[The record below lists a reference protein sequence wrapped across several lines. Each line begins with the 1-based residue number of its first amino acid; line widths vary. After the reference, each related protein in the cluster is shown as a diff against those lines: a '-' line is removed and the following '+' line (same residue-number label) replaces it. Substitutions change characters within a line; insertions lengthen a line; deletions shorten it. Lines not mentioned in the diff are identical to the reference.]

1 MTVLDNSIR
10 YLNGVG
16 PVKAS
21 RLERLGVRTLGDLL
35 FFFPRR
41 YEDRRRIVP
50 LKDLQADTV
59 AASIVTVVSTD
70 SRLSVKKRISLTRA
84 IVSDG
89 HGLASALWFNRKG
102 LDRLLTSGT
111 RVALYGKIAREGGMS
126 QFVAPEFEILGED
139 EVPVQI
145 GGIAAVYSLTAGLS
159 DRWLRKTIRRL
170 LDQVLPELEDHM
182 PESIL
187 RNLDLEPLGS
197 AIREMHCPVSP
208 ESWKRA
214 RRRLAFDELFMLQIG
229 LAIRRRSV
237 GELRGAPR
245 LPLGGP
251 LRRKIE
257 DSLPFELTE
266 DQSRV
271 LAEIGTDMSSEVT
284 MNRLLQG
291 DVGSGKTAVA
301 TLAMMQAVDGGTQA
315 ALMVPTSI
323 LAQQHAIRLKSFL
336 EPHGVRVGLLTGGLS
351 AKERRVLLKEIAEGS
366 VDLVIGTHAVIQED
380 VVFHRLGLIVIDE
393 QHRFGV
399 LQRGALGGKG
409 EMPHVLVMTATPIP
423 RTLALSVY
431 GDLSVSVIRTMP
443 EGRIPVKTRWIGEHK
458 VDDLYGFLDS
468 EMDRGRRVFWVCPLI
483 EESEHLNAR
492 PLEERFD
499 FLIRRFGS
507 EKVSMLHGRMPME
520 ERRSVMEGFA
530 SGERP
535 LLASTTVIEVGV
547 DVPEATVMVIE
558 GAERFGLSQ
567 LHQLRGRVG
576 RSDEQSWC
584 FLLGKP
590 GTHDGNRRLEAICS
604 SSDGFEV
611 AEADMAIRGPG
622 EICGTRQHGLTDF
635 KVADLIRDGELLSL
649 ARRIAI
655 DMVDRDP
662 ALDSIPAVR
671 EMVFRMYREK
681 LELAGTA

>member
-84 IVSDG
+84 IVSDD

-245 LPLGGP
+245 LPMGGP

-323 LAQQHAIRLKSFL
+323 LAQQHAIRLRSFL
-336 EPHGVRVGLLTGGLS
+336 EPHGVKVGLLTGGLS
-351 AKERRVLLKEIAEGS
+351 ARERRAFLKEIAEGS
-366 VDLVIGTHAVIQED
+366 VDLIIGTHAVIQED

-431 GDLSVSVIRTMP
+431 GDLSVSVIKTMP
-443 EGRIPVKTRWIGEHK
+443 KGRIPVKTRWIGEHK

-499 FLIRRFGS
+499 FLVRRFGS
-507 EKVSMLHGRMPME
+507 KRVSMLHGRMSME
-520 ERRSVMEGFA
+520 ERRSVMEEFA
-530 SGERP
+530 SGESP

-635 KVADLIRDGELLSL
+635 KVADLIRDEDLLTL

-655 DMVDRDP
+655 DMVGRDP

>member
-1 MTVLDNSIR
+1 
-10 YLNGVG
+10 
-16 PVKAS
+16 
-21 RLERLGVRTLGDLL
+21 LGDLL

-323 LAQQHAIRLKSFL
+323 LAQQHAIRLRSFL
-336 EPHGVRVGLLTGGLS
+336 EPHGVKVGLLTGGLS
-351 AKERRVLLKEIAEGS
+351 AKERRAFLKEIAEGS
-366 VDLVIGTHAVIQED
+366 VDLIIGTHAVIQED

-431 GDLSVSVIRTMP
+431 GDLSVSVIKTMP
-443 EGRIPVKTRWIGEHK
+443 KGRIPVKTRWIGEHK

-499 FLIRRFGS
+499 FLVRRFGS
-507 EKVSMLHGRMPME
+507 KRVSMLHGRMSME
-520 ERRSVMEGFA
+520 ERRSVMEEFA
-530 SGERP
+530 SGESP

-635 KVADLIRDGELLSL
+635 KVADLIRDEDLLTL

-655 DMVDRDP
+655 DMVGRDP

>member
-1 MTVLDNSIR
+1 VTVLDNSIR

-323 LAQQHAIRLKSFL
+323 LAQQHAIRLRSFL
-336 EPHGVRVGLLTGGLS
+336 EPHGVKVGLLTGGLS
-351 AKERRVLLKEIAEGS
+351 AKERRAFLKEIAEGS
-366 VDLVIGTHAVIQED
+366 VDLIIGTHAVIQED

-431 GDLSVSVIRTMP
+431 GDLSVSVIKTMP
-443 EGRIPVKTRWIGEHK
+443 KGRIPVKTRWIGEHK

-499 FLIRRFGS
+499 FLVRRFGS
-507 EKVSMLHGRMPME
+507 KRVSMLHGRMSME
-520 ERRSVMEGFA
+520 ERRSVMEEFA
-530 SGERP
+530 SGESP

-635 KVADLIRDGELLSL
+635 KVADLIRDEDLLTL

-655 DMVDRDP
+655 DMVGRDP

>member
-323 LAQQHAIRLKSFL
+323 LAQQHAIRLRSFL
-336 EPHGVRVGLLTGGLS
+336 EPHGVKVGLLTGGLS
-351 AKERRVLLKEIAEGS
+351 AKERRAFLKEIAEGS
-366 VDLVIGTHAVIQED
+366 VDLIIGTHAVIQED

-431 GDLSVSVIRTMP
+431 GDLSVSVIKTMP
-443 EGRIPVKTRWIGEHK
+443 KGRIPVKTRWIGEHK

-499 FLIRRFGS
+499 FLVRRFGS
-507 EKVSMLHGRMPME
+507 KRVSMLHGRMSME
-520 ERRSVMEGFA
+520 ERRSVMEEFA
-530 SGERP
+530 SGESP

-635 KVADLIRDGELLSL
+635 KVADLIRDEDLLTL

-655 DMVDRDP
+655 DMVGRDP

>member
-70 SRLSVKKRISLTRA
+70 SRLSVKKGISLTRA

-111 RVALYGKIAREGGMS
+111 KVALYGKIAREGGMA

-139 EVPVQI
+139 QVPVQI

-159 DRWLRKTIRRL
+159 DRWLRKIIRRL

-182 PESIL
+182 PESLL
-187 RNLDLEPLGS
+187 RDLDLEPLGPS
-197 AIREMHCPVSP
+197 IREMHCPVSP

-245 LPLGGP
+245 LPMGGP

-257 DSLPFELTE
+257 NSLPFELTE

-431 GDLSVSVIRTMP
+431 GDLSVSVIRSMP

>member
-1 MTVLDNSIR
+1 
-10 YLNGVG
+10 
-16 PVKAS
+16 
-21 RLERLGVRTLGDLL
+21 
-35 FFFPRR
+35 
-41 YEDRRRIVP
+41 
-50 LKDLQADTV
+50 
-59 AASIVTVVSTD
+59 
-70 SRLSVKKRISLTRA
+70 
-84 IVSDG
+84 
-89 HGLASALWFNRKG
+89 
-102 LDRLLTSGT
+102 
-111 RVALYGKIAREGGMS
+111 MS

-159 DRWLRKTIRRL
+159 DRWLRKIIRRL

-182 PESIL
+182 PESLL
-187 RNLDLEPLGS
+187 RDLDLEPLGPS
-197 AIREMHCPVSP
+197 IREMHCPVSP

-214 RRRLAFDELFMLQIG
+214 RRRLAFDEFFMLQIG

-366 VDLVIGTHAVIQED
+366 VDLIIGTHAVIQED

-431 GDLSVSVIRTMP
+431 GDLSVSVIKTMP
-443 EGRIPVKTRWIGEHK
+443 KGRIPVKTRWIGEHK

-499 FLIRRFGS
+499 FLVRRFGS
-507 EKVSMLHGRMPME
+507 KRVSMLHGRMSME
-520 ERRSVMEGFA
+520 ERRSVMEEFA
-530 SGERP
+530 SGESP

-635 KVADLIRDGELLSL
+635 KVADLIRDEDLLTL

-655 DMVDRDP
+655 DMVGRDP